1 MIFGPSDAEFQEV
14 FEGIK
19 KWIYQKW
26 PKQRDSNG
34 RPDQA
39 TATHSVSQA
48 VEYEIYWRGINKSN
62 PPTDVPLFTSHS

>member
-1 MIFGPSDAEFQEV
+1 MIFGPSDAKFQEV

-34 RPDQA
+34 RPEHLKYLDMFQ
-39 TATHSVSQA
+39 HK
-48 VEYEIYWRGINKSN
+48 IGI
-62 PPTDVPLFTSHS
+62 TSLLHEKAKR

>member
-34 RPDQA
+34 RPVVSKQN
-39 TATHSVSQA
+39 TSVT
-48 VEYEIYWRGINKSN
+48 E
-62 PPTDVPLFTSHS
+62 

>member
-34 RPDQA
+34 RPVHEVNNSTYVQF
-39 TATHSVSQA
+39 SL
-48 VEYEIYWRGINKSN
+48 
-62 PPTDVPLFTSHS
+62 PLQVTLTNSLAF

>member
-34 RPDQA
+34 RPERDLLL
-39 TATHSVSQA
+39 A
-48 VEYEIYWRGINKSN
+48 VYEIDFVLGYPKN
-62 PPTDVPLFTSHS
+62 

>member
-34 RPDQA
+34 RPEL
-39 TATHSVSQA
+39 SQ
-48 VEYEIYWRGINKSN
+48 YSML
-62 PPTDVPLFTSHS
+62 PD